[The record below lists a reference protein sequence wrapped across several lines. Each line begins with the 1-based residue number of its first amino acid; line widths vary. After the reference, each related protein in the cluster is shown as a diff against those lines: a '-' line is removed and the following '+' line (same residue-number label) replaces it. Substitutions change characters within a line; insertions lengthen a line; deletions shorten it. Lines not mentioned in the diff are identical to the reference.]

1 VKLKFL
7 GTSSGKIV
15 IPCVVVDC
23 LEFWGSMVGVIMG
36 LNSLSCQNFRDKDIF
51 CFWGYTLIV

>member
-1 VKLKFL
+1 MKLKFL
-7 GTSSGKIV
+7 GTPSGKPI

-36 LNSLSCQNFRDKDIF
+36 RNTFFVKFFETRTYFVFGDM
-51 CFWGYTLIV
+51 W